1 MESGRNLPTSYM
13 SLLSHFSNS
22 SAMEMEAADFHEIIV
37 IYGDIYSHCYENLKC
52 HWCRLCNSVRPD
64 ETLTLETRF
73 S

>member
-1 MESGRNLPTSYM
+1 MN
-13 SLLSHFSNS
+13 LLSQFSNY
-22 SAMEMEAADFHEIIV
+22 SAMRMEAAGFHEIMV

-52 HWCRLCNSVRPD
+52 HRCGLWDSVWPD